1 MQGGTLQ
8 RQEPY
13 ILYYY
18 EDQDMLNSYIDVTN
32 ENFVDKVLNSP
43 NLVIVNFS
51 AEHSHACKIQDPEFE
66 AISKEYQN
74 KVTFAKL
81 SLSEQNELTN
91 RWHVKNVPTLIFF
104 KGGNEIHRITGVV
117 MRNRLR
123 RQIEGVLLAN

>member
-1 MQGGTLQ
+1 MARTTYFEL
-8 RQEPY
+8 
-13 ILYYY
+13 Y
-18 EDQDMLNSYIDVTN
+18 EDIMSNSYIDVTN
-32 ENFVDKVLNSP
+32 ENFVEKVLNSP

-51 AEHSHACKIQDPEFE
+51 AERSNACKIQDLEFE

-81 SLSEQNELTN
+81 RLSEQNELTN
-91 RWHVKNVPTLIFF
+91 RWHVNNVPTLIFF
-104 KGGNEIHRITGVV
+104 KGGNEIHRITGIV